1 VGGLYG
7 INGVHCAM
15 NPTAPEIRP
24 DTRPDTRADTRADT
38 RPDTER
44 WRGRGVLLLA
54 HVAGMIDLVAL
65 PVWVG
70 AALIGQY
77 HFSPTQAGAMVTA
90 YLAAVV
96 LASLIFAPRFHRHSP
111 RRAATAG
118 YALAAL
124 AFAAVP
130 QASGWGAMAGLH
142 ALAGFGAGVGLS
154 FTHGTI
160 GRSARPHRLFAFV
173 NMGLGLLAIGF
184 LGAAQALIPQLG
196 GGLLFNIF
204 AVLMALAA
212 TASALAFPRGAAVGS
227 PGQAATQRAMA
238 MAPPVW
244 WAIAGITLMTVCQ
257 SMFFSF
263 VERIGIE
270 RGFGDRVVGVLI
282 ALGFVNLLP
291 PVLAAWLERRLPAL
305 RVGMVGVCTQAA
317 LALTVTLTTA
327 FGPYAAA
334 ASVFVAVQIFTH
346 TFIFGWL
353 AQHDRSGRAVALT
366 PAMLMSGAA
375 IGPLLGGVLTSAWGV
390 GSLGFAVLA
399 VDGVALACF
408 ARALSASRAAGHPA
422 MAAAAQARPAH

>member
-1 VGGLYG
+1 
-7 INGVHCAM
+7 M
-15 NPTAPEIRP
+15 NHTV
-24 DTRPDTRADTRADT
+24 
-38 RPDTER
+38 PDTER
-44 WRGRGVLLLA
+44 WRGRSVLLLA

-77 HFSPTQAGAMVTA
+77 RFSATQAGATVTA

-96 LASLIFAPRFHRHSP
+96 LASLLFAPRFHRHQP

-124 AFAAVP
+124 GFAVVP
-130 QASGWGAMAGLH
+130 QVSGWAAMAALH

-173 NMGLGLLAIGF
+173 NIGLGLLAIGF

-196 GGLLFNIF
+196 GSLLFNIF

-212 TASALAFPRGAAVGS
+212 IACALAFPSAAPVVS
-227 PGQAATQRAMA
+227 QAQAATQRTMA
-238 MAPPVW
+238 IAPPVW

-270 RGFGDRVVGVLI
+270 RGFGERVVGVLI

-327 FGPYAAA
+327 FGPYAGAT
-334 ASVFVAVQIFTH
+334 SVFVAVQIFTH

-353 AQHDRSGRAVALT
+353 AHNDRSGRAVALT

-375 IGPLLGGVLTSAWGV
+375 IGPLLGGVLTSAFGI
-390 GSLGFAVLA
+390 GSLGWAVLA
-399 VDGVALACF
+399 VDVLALLCF
-408 ARALSASRAAGHPA
+408 ARAHAAPRTAPALPAGHPSGLA
-422 MAAAAQARPAH
+422 KAAH